1 MTSAGMGGPLANW
14 FHSHVV
20 RPDETLLWAGRPG
33 VLRSM
38 LFNFWYFPI
47 GVFLCALLFM
57 IWWKSEEPGDIRLP
71 EIALIAG
78 SLWLLTGP
86 LRYGWRAWQSAY
98 FLTNERAVLLRKGF
112 FRLHQ
117 TEYTAD
123 QITDY
128 HIRRRPYDRGDI
140 RLRLSRS
147 AAANPYQDDK
157 MKWLPEKSRTL
168 VSWSGSAPFALYSD
182 GLWGI
187 DTLSGAVAAIDR
199 MKRDALLPRR

>member
-1 MTSAGMGGPLANW
+1 MRSPVHDLVEIGGAGRYSSAGDCVDCGIAL
-14 FHSHVV
+14 VV
-20 RPDETLLWAGRPG
+20 DQSA
-33 VLRSM
+33 
-38 LFNFWYFPI
+38 
-47 GVFLCALLFM
+47 A
-57 IWWKSEEPGDIRLP
+57 IRL
-71 EIALIAG
+71 
-78 SLWLLTGP
+78 
-86 LRYGWRAWQSAY
+86 AWQSAY